1 MTVILKV
8 TSGKTLQCGNA
19 PWFYTRVMENKIGSS
34 QSILKIKNIVK

>member
-19 PWFYTRVMENKIGSS
+19 PWFYTGSWKNKTSWS
-34 QSILKIKNIVK
+34 KSIIEIKNIVK